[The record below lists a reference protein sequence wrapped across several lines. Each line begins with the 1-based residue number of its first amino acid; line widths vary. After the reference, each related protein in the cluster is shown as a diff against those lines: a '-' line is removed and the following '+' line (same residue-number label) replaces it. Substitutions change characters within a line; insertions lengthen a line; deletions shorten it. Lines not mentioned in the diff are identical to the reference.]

1 MTAKNLPSIGPT
13 LRNRFSSSRG
23 VSTVRSGRPSNDA
36 SAKIRLRPVLARFC
50 VSLVRLLRL
59 REKMCGMRET
69 IVAIEN
75 WVASGLLSDAEAN
88 ELMRYHG
95 WGRS

>member
-1 MTAKNLPSIGPT
+1 M
-13 LRNRFSSSRG
+13 
-23 VSTVRSGRPSNDA
+23 D
-36 SAKIRLRPVLARFC
+36 RLEPL
-50 VSLVRLLRL
+50 
-59 REKMCGMRET
+59 KMCGIRET

>member
-1 MTAKNLPSIGPT
+1 MDLRLP
-13 LRNRFSSSRG
+13 
-23 VSTVRSGRPSNDA
+23 
-36 SAKIRLRPVLARFC
+36 
-50 VSLVRLLRL
+50 LLRFKDVL
-59 REKMCGMRET
+59 EPRKRYEYGWHCEGCRSAGTATARMLRET